1 MFIIKVYRIKNLV
14 STGFNRTWNLEYVD
28 TLPYR
33 FKVKP
38 INICNQLNEMF
49 SESFEHVIDVE

>member
-1 MFIIKVYRIKNLV
+1 MYIIKVYRIKNLV
-14 STGFNRTWNLEYVD
+14 KDVNKTWTLEYVS

-49 SESFEHVIDVE
+49 EESFEHVIDVE